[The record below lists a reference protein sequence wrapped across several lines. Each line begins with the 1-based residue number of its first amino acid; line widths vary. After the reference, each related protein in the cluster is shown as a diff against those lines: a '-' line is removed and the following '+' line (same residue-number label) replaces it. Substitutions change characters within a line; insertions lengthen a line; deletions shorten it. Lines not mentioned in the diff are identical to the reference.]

1 MTGRAAA
8 ANPVDRPCSRLVR
21 TFADYGAAERA
32 VDILVA
38 QGFGNDELFVA
49 GDELRLMGNT
59 GDAGAATFRVGLV
72 GSAVG
77 GGLFG
82 VVLALVFGFVGITD
96 PIVSAGAITLWGAV
110 VGALTGRAAIDPAR
124 RERREPRRAQPAI
137 VRRRRVLRGHS
148 VSRFPQAHV
157 WDDEQVELVT
167 KRAGAGW
174 AACPSRHCAAAGPAG
189 GWPMPC

>member
-110 VGALTGRAAIDPAR
+110 VGALTGLGVSVVAWSRVQVMGGRRARPPLEATTYSLFCHTDRAAA
-124 RERREPRRAQPAI
+124 AQRTLTDA
-137 VRRRRVLRGHS
+137 
-148 VSRFPQAHV
+148 
-157 WDDEQVELVT
+157 W
-167 KRAGAGW
+167 
-174 AACPSRHCAAAGPAG
+174 
-189 GWPMPC
+189 